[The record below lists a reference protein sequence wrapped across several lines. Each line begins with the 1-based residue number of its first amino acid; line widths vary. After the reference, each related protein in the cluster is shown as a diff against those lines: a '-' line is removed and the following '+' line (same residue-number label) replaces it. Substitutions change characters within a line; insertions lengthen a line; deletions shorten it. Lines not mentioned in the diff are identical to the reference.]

1 MIVVNGTDAEERMA
15 REHMGRGGDTVERI
29 LDAATNIFSEVGFAG
44 ARVDEIA
51 RRAGVNKAT
60 LYYHI
65 GDKRALYSEVIH
77 RVIGTA
83 AEMLLAGIKGSR
95 KPEDKMRIYLK
106 TLAKTFDNNPQM
118 PRIMMREL
126 ASGGKNLPDVFF
138 QDLFS
143 IFRTLSGIIEEGKT
157 TGAFIDTLPLMIH
170 FMAIGATII
179 YKTMAPILLSVQQVP
194 DELKGLDRD
203 VTGMIAEEIEKLI
216 LRAIKK

>member
-1 MIVVNGTDAEERMA
+1 MA
-15 REHMGRGGDTVERI
+15 NEHTGRGENTVERI
-29 LDAATNIFSEVGFAG
+29 LDAATNVFSEFGFAG

-65 GDKRALYSEVIH
+65 GDKKALYAEVIH

-83 AEMLLAGIKGSR
+83 AKMLLDGIKGSR
-95 KPEDKMRIYLK
+95 KPEDKMRTYLK

-126 ASGGKNLPDVFF
+126 ASGGKNLPEVFF

-157 TGAFIDTLPLMIH
+157 TGAFIETLPLMVH

-194 DELKGLDRD
+194 DELKGLDGD
-203 VTGMIAEEIEKLI
+203 VSGMIAEEIEKLI

>member
-1 MIVVNGTDAEERMA
+1 MNGTDAKECMA
-15 REHMGRGGDTVERI
+15 NEHAGRGGNTVERI
-29 LDAATNIFSEVGFAG
+29 LDAATNVFSEFGFAG

-65 GDKRALYSEVIH
+65 GDKKALYAEVIH

-83 AEMLLAGIKGSR
+83 AKMLLDGIKGSR
-95 KPEDKMRIYLK
+95 KPEDKMKTYLK

-126 ASGGKNLPDVFF
+126 ASGGKNLPEVFF

-157 TGAFIDTLPLMIH
+157 TGVFIDTLPLMVH

-194 DELKGLDRD
+194 DELKGLDGD
-203 VTGMIAEEIEKLI
+203 VSGMIAEEIEKLI

>member
-1 MIVVNGTDAEERMA
+1 MA
-15 REHMGRGGDTVERI
+15 SEHTGRGGDTVERI
-29 LDAATNIFSEVGFAG
+29 LDAATNVFSEFGFAG
-44 ARVDEIA
+44 ARVDQIA

-65 GDKRALYSEVIH
+65 GDKKALYAEVIH

-83 AEMLLAGIKGSR
+83 AKTLLDGIKGSR
-95 KPEDKMRIYLK
+95 KPEDKIRTYLK
-106 TLAKTFDNNPQM
+106 TLAKTFDKNPQM

-126 ASGGKNLPDVFF
+126 ASGGKDLPEVFF

-157 TGAFIDTLPLMIH
+157 TGAFIDTLPLMVH

-194 DELKGLDRD
+194 DELKGLDGD
-203 VTGMIAEEIEKLI
+203 VSGMIAEEIEKLI

>member
-1 MIVVNGTDAEERMA
+1 MA
-15 REHMGRGGDTVERI
+15 NEHAGRGGNTVERI
-29 LDAATNIFSEVGFAG
+29 LDAATNVFSEFGFAG

-65 GDKRALYSEVIH
+65 GDKKALYAEVIH

-83 AEMLLAGIKGSR
+83 AKMLLDGIKGSR
-95 KPEDKMRIYLK
+95 KPEDKMRTYLK

-126 ASGGKNLPDVFF
+126 ASGGKNLPEVFF

-157 TGAFIDTLPLMIH
+157 TGAFINTLPLMVH

-194 DELKGLDRD
+194 DELKGLDGD
-203 VTGMIAEEIEKLI
+203 VSGMIAEEIEKLI

>member
-1 MIVVNGTDAEERMA
+1 MA
-15 REHMGRGGDTVERI
+15 NEHAGRGGNTVERI
-29 LDAATNIFSEVGFAG
+29 LDAATNVFSEFGFAG

-65 GDKRALYSEVIH
+65 GDKKALYAEVIH

-83 AEMLLAGIKGSR
+83 AKMLLDGIKGSR
-95 KPEDKMRIYLK
+95 KPEDKMKTYLK

-126 ASGGKNLPDVFF
+126 ASGGKNLPEVFF

-157 TGAFIDTLPLMIH
+157 TGVFIDTLPLMVH

-194 DELKGLDRD
+194 DELKGLDGD
-203 VTGMIAEEIEKLI
+203 VSGMIAEEIEKLI

>member
-1 MIVVNGTDAEERMA
+1 MVNRLT
-15 REHMGRGGDTVERI
+15 GRGGNTVECI
-29 LDAATNIFSEVGFAG
+29 LDAATNVFSESGFAG

-65 GDKRALYSEVIH
+65 GDKKALYAEVIH

-83 AEMLLAGIKGSR
+83 AKMLSDGIKGSR
-95 KPEDKMRIYLK
+95 KPEDKIRTYLR
-106 TLAKTFDNNPQM
+106 TLAKTFDKNPQM

-126 ASGGKNLPDVFF
+126 ASGGKDLPEVFF

-143 IFRTLSGIIEEGKT
+143 IFRTLSGIIEEGT
-157 TGAFIDTLPLMIH
+157 TKGAFIDTLPLMVH
-170 FMAIGATII
+170 FMAIGGTII

-194 DELKGLDRD
+194 DELKGLDGD

>member
-1 MIVVNGTDAEERMA
+1 MSNVHT
-15 REHMGRGGDTVERI
+15 GRGGNTVERI
-29 LDAATNIFSEVGFAG
+29 LDAATNVFSEFGFAG

-65 GDKRALYSEVIH
+65 GDKKALYAEVIH

-83 AEMLLAGIKGSR
+83 AKTLLDGIKGSR
-95 KPEDKMRIYLK
+95 KPEDKIRTYLK
-106 TLAKTFDNNPQM
+106 TLAKTFDKNPQM

-126 ASGGKNLPDVFF
+126 ASGGKDLPEVFF

-194 DELKGLDRD
+194 DELKGLDGD
-203 VTGMIAEEIEKLI
+203 VSGMIAEEIEKLI

>member
-1 MIVVNGTDAEERMA
+1 VNGTDAKECMA
-15 REHMGRGGDTVERI
+15 NEHAGRGGNTVERI
-29 LDAATNIFSEVGFAG
+29 LDAATNVFSEFGFAG

-65 GDKRALYSEVIH
+65 GDKKALYAEVIH

-83 AEMLLAGIKGSR
+83 AKMLLDGIKGSR
-95 KPEDKMRIYLK
+95 KPEDKMKTYLK

-126 ASGGKNLPDVFF
+126 ASGGKNLPEVFF

-157 TGAFIDTLPLMIH
+157 TGVFIDTLPLMVH

-194 DELKGLDRD
+194 DELKGLDGD
-203 VTGMIAEEIEKLI
+203 VSGMIAEEIEKLI